1 MLEKLAKVGAW
12 AEEFTL
18 KFWLFLAGVL
28 FVVLSVI
35 TFAWHE
41 RGIGEQKCQA
51 RVDAAAAETEAKVK
65 LETLALAPYLDKYNA
80 LDQSL
85 KLNAPPTQ
93 TDFTC
98 AAGAP
103 DVVRRANAR

>member
-1 MLEKLAKVGAW
+1 MLEKFAWVEELPIKIWLLLAA
-12 AEEFTL
+12 A
-18 KFWLFLAGVL
+18 L

-41 RGIGEQKCQA
+41 RGIGEQTCQA
-51 RVDAAAAETEAKVK
+51 RVDAASAKTDEKVRLEA
-65 LETLALAPYLDKYNA
+65 LALAPYLDKYNA
-80 LDQSL
+80 LDQAL
-85 KLNAPPTQ
+85 KLNAPPIQ